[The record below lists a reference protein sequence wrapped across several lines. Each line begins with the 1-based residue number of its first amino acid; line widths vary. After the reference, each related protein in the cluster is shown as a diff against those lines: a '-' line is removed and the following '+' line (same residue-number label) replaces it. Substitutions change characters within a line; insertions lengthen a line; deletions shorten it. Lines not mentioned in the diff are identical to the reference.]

1 MSFLLDTNVL
11 AEVRKPRPH
20 AAVIAWFEAVAAT
33 QLFLSVLVVGEIQ
46 QGVERL
52 RARDARRAAAYDAW
66 LRLLRTDFTDRV
78 LPITEAI
85 AIEWGRLN
93 ARATLPVIDGLMAAT
108 ARVHGLTVVTRN
120 AVDFHRSGVP
130 VLDPF
135 E

>member
-1 MSFLLDTNVL
+1 VSFLLDTNVL

-20 AAVIAWFEAVAAT
+20 AAVIAWFEGVTAT
-33 QLFLSVLVVGEIQ
+33 QLFLSVLAVGEIQ

-52 RARDARRAAAYDAW
+52 RARDPRRAAAFEGW
-66 LRLLRTDFTDRV
+66 LRRLRTDFADRV
-78 LPITEAI
+78 LPVTEAI
-85 AIEWGRLN
+85 AVEWGRLN

-120 AVDFHRSGVP
+120 AVDFRRSGVP